1 MKHNANAIN
10 YNFTVDTRLR
20 INSWSEELE
29 RIFRKTSYEVQG
41 IPYYQ
46 IIPKINKDGKDAVIQ
61 ALRNCK
67 SITVKGC
74 RISCYYGGA
83 QADIRISPLK
93 DRTGKIKGVNI
104 SIKACP
110 SCIICEQLK
119 QSERFIDI
127 GKISATF
134 AHGVRSP
141 LNAIKGAVVY
151 LREKYSSQKKLIE
164 FTEIIEEEISRLD
177 TFIATFL
184 STTISDR
191 DLSKTDL
198 ESLLKRIKV
207 ITSLQVETRKIKTIF
222 KSSYSLPIMINA
234 FHLEH
239 AILNVVNNAIDAMPS
254 GGTLAV
260 TTKSE
265 VESGIRFAVIEI
277 SDTGHGIIKSANG
290 DTIIP
295 SKNKGRGLGLF
306 LTREILHS
314 FGGHITIE
322 SKKRLGSTVKLYIP
336 AG

>member
-1 MKHNANAIN
+1 MKSNSTTVQYIFSVDKELKIN
-10 YNFTVDTRLR
+10 T
-20 INSWSEELE
+20 WSKELE
-29 RIFRKTSYEVQG
+29 RIFNKTSYEVNG
-41 IPYYQ
+41 IPYHK
-46 IIPKINKDGKDAVIQ
+46 IIPKINKEGKDAV
-61 ALRNCK
+61 LWVLENGK

-74 RISCYYGGA
+74 QTICYYGGA
-83 QADIRISPLK
+83 QADVRISPLK
-93 DRTGKIKGVNI
+93 GGAGKIGGANI
-104 SIKACP
+104 SIHAYP
-110 SCIICEQLK
+110 RCIIGDRLN
-119 QSERFIDI
+119 QSETFIDI

-177 TFIATFL
+177 TFIAKFL